1 MTTIKRIKAI
11 PGYGERYIVNSKE
24 DILYN
29 FFHTI
34 CLWTTNTKWENDGS
48 CTKTFELPV
57 GITYDNSP
65 ILKYIVTKYNVTIE
79 D

>member
-1 MTTIKRIKAI
+1 MTTIRRIKAI
-11 PGYGERYIVNSKE
+11 PGYGERYIVNSN
-24 DILYN
+24 DGILYD

-34 CLWTTNTKWENDGS
+34 CLWTTNTTWEKDGS

-57 GITYDNSP
+57 GIIYDNSP
-65 ILKYIVTKYNVTIE
+65 ILKYIVTKYNVIIE